1 MHFLTVDNVSLV
13 AALVLQAALAFTLIR
28 RGLARFYPVFLLYML
43 LNLVEDPVG
52 WALQSSA
59 SDGLYLRYYFVVTI
73 LDYVLQLLILLEIA
87 RNVIRP
93 SKRSIPFPVAPV
105 AIVGVLLCAL
115 IAASFSPQVQLIGLG
130 HTREILI
137 RVSLLLAILKIL
149 LFVTLAVFAQVLGI
163 GWKSHVLQLASGFAF
178 YGAVSLMVQLS
189 STRVAGSDN
198 TSYVIHLTRLAQ
210 IQSAAYNFTLIFW
223 IWAFSRNEAQ
233 RKDFTPQMQEVLVTI
248 AESAKR
254 TRLAVTRSSDR
265 K

>member
-1 MHFLTVDNVSLV
+1 MHFLTVDNVSLA
-13 AALVLQAALAFTLIR
+13 AALVLQAVLAFMLIR
-28 RGLARFYPVFLLYML
+28 RGLARFYPVFLIYLL
-43 LNLVEDPVG
+43 LNLIEDPLAG
-52 WALQSSA
+52 ALQNSN
-59 SDGLYLRYYFVVTI
+59 LYLRYYFVVTI

-115 IAASFSPQVQLIGLG
+115 IAASFSPQIQLIGLS

-189 STRVAGSDN
+189 STHVAGTDES
-198 TSYVIHLTRLAQ
+198 SYVPHLIRLAQ
-210 IQSAAYNFTLIFW
+210 IQGAAYNLTLVFW

-254 TRLAVTRSSDR
+254 TRLAVTRSGDR
-265 K
+265 R

>member
-1 MHFLTVDNVSLV
+1 MHLWTVDNVSI
-13 AALVLQAALAFTLIR
+13 AAGLVLQAALAFVLIQR
-28 RGLARFYPVFLLYML
+28 NLARLYPIFLLYLL
-43 LNLVEDPVG
+43 LNLVEDPLG
-52 WALQSSA
+52 WALQG
-59 SDGLYLRYYFVVTI
+59 SDTLYLRYYFVVTI
-73 LDYVLQLLILLEIA
+73 LDYILQLLILFEIA

-163 GWKSHVLQLASGFAF
+163 GWKSHILQLASGFAF

-189 STRVAGSDN
+189 STHVTGSDDP
-198 TSYVIHLTRLAQ
+198 SYVVHLTRLAQ
-210 IQSAAYNFTLIFW
+210 IQSAAYNFTLVFW

-265 K
+265 R